1 MPARSLSPPRHTRWN
16 VAFKK
21 HIVVISGSGSTGLV
35 KLSGSFDGLNKV
47 KGECRCDCAESGSR
61 LYIIADEV
69 TEIKV
74 DGTKTVFEVPVAA
87 KSDVYCLLVTGGRT
101 LTGSSGGRVDRRQLE
116 GRIELY
122 KREKL
127 RAAREKR
134 AAAVYVPGAEP
145 SAAAASPAA
154 EDGRDVRADDGG
166 IEPGTTASPA
176 AGVADAVQSAGG
188 ADGGRAAPPA
198 REAAALR
205 TPPEAPFSPS
215 NADGTAGVLRNG
227 VRYDGTNF
235 YQSVKPQIDDMFVR
249 YPAEQRLSA
258 LVPNS
263 KWVRVDVDADDYY
276 VVGVLFDLSLP
287 IFVCYGIPGVR
298 SVPPPAEIAD
308 ASVWLPLDP
317 ARPEGE
323 GFWVIYQSATDGKCI
338 R

>member
-1 MPARSLSPPRHTRWN
+1 M
-16 VAFKK
+16 AFKK

-101 LTGSSGGRVDRRQLE
+101 LTGSSGGRADRRQLE

-154 EDGRDVRADDGG
+154 AEGRDVRADDGG
-166 IEPGTTASPA
+166 IEHGTTASPA

-215 NADGTAGVLRNG
+215 NAEGTAGVLRNG

-249 YPAEQRLSA
+249 YPAERRLSA

-317 ARPEGE
+317 ARPDGE

-338 R
+338 K

>member
-1 MPARSLSPPRHTRWN
+1 M
-16 VAFKK
+16 AFKK

-74 DGTKTVFEVPVAA
+74 DSAKTVFEVPVAA

-101 LTGSSGGRVDRRQLE
+101 LTGSSGGRADRRQLE

-154 EDGRDVRADDGG
+154 SDGRDVRADDGG
-166 IEPGTTASPA
+166 IEPGTTAPPA
-176 AGVADAVQSAGG
+176 ASGADAVQSAGG

-215 NADGTAGVLRNG
+215 NADGMAGVLRNG

-249 YPAEQRLSA
+249 YPAERRLSA

-317 ARPEGE
+317 ARPDGE

-338 R
+338 K

>member
-1 MPARSLSPPRHTRWN
+1 M
-16 VAFKK
+16 AFKK

-101 LTGSSGGRVDRRQLE
+101 LTGSSGGRADRRQLE

-154 EDGRDVRADDGG
+154 ADGRDVRADGGG
-166 IEPGTTASPA
+166 IEPGTTALPA
-176 AGVADAVQSAGG
+176 AGAADAVQSAGG
-188 ADGGRAAPPA
+188 ADGGRAAPQA

-215 NADGTAGVLRNG
+215 NADGMAGVLRNG

-249 YPAEQRLSA
+249 YPAERRLSA

-298 SVPPPAEIAD
+298 SVPPPTEIAD

-338 R
+338 K

>member
-1 MPARSLSPPRHTRWN
+1 M
-16 VAFKK
+16 AFKK

-74 DGTKTVFEVPVAA
+74 DSAKTVFEVPVAA

-101 LTGSSGGRVDRRQLE
+101 LTGSSGGRADRRQLE

-154 EDGRDVRADDGG
+154 ADGRDVRADDGG
-166 IEPGTTASPA
+166 NAGHRQSKDKTGKSQEHIRNAHQYRVEPATIPSAEDANRCTE
-176 AGVADAVQSAGG
+176 AGNHRHQKQGG
-188 ADGGRAAPPA
+188 KDTG
-198 REAAALR
+198 AAADDDPRQKIPTVAVSAHQMRCRRGRL
-205 TPPEAPFSPS
+205 
-215 NADGTAGVLRNG
+215 GVG
-227 VRYDGTNF
+227 
-235 YQSVKPQIDDMFVR
+235 
-249 YPAEQRLSA
+249 
-258 LVPNS
+258 
-263 KWVRVDVDADDYY
+263 
-276 VVGVLFDLSLP
+276 
-287 IFVCYGIPGVR
+287 
-298 SVPPPAEIAD
+298 
-308 ASVWLPLDP
+308 
-317 ARPEGE
+317 
-323 GFWVIYQSATDGKCI
+323 
-338 R
+338 

>member
-74 DGTKTVFEVPVAA
+74 DSAKTVFEVPVAA

-101 LTGSSGGRVDRRQLE
+101 LTGSSGGRADRRQLE

-145 SAAAASPAA
+145 SAAAASP
-154 EDGRDVRADDGG
+154 
-166 IEPGTTASPA
+166 SLLW
-176 AGVADAVQSAGG
+176 
-188 ADGGRAAPPA
+188 
-198 REAAALR
+198 AAASLVAMV
-205 TPPEAPFSPS
+205 PFNPSISPWSVPIWLFFSP
-215 NADGTAGVLRNG
+215 
-227 VRYDGTNF
+227 
-235 YQSVKPQIDDMFVR
+235 
-249 YPAEQRLSA
+249 
-258 LVPNS
+258 
-263 KWVRVDVDADDYY
+263 
-276 VVGVLFDLSLP
+276 
-287 IFVCYGIPGVR
+287 
-298 SVPPPAEIAD
+298 
-308 ASVWLPLDP
+308 
-317 ARPEGE
+317 
-323 GFWVIYQSATDGKCI
+323 
-338 R
+338 

>member
-1 MPARSLSPPRHTRWN
+1 M
-16 VAFKK
+16 AFKK

-101 LTGSSGGRVDRRQLE
+101 LTGSSGGRADRRQLE

-145 SAAAASPAA
+145 SATAASPAA
-154 EDGRDVRADDGG
+154 AEGRDVRADDGG
-166 IEPGTTASPA
+166 IEPGTTAPPA
-176 AGVADAVQSAGG
+176 AGAADAVSSAGG
-188 ADGGRAAPPA
+188 ADGGHAAPPA

-249 YPAEQRLSA
+249 YPAERRLSA

-298 SVPPPAEIAD
+298 SVPPPAEISD

-317 ARPEGE
+317 ARPDGE

-338 R
+338 K

>member
-1 MPARSLSPPRHTRWN
+1 MNRS
-16 VAFKK
+16 
-21 HIVVISGSGSTGLV
+21 
-35 KLSGSFDGLNKV
+35 
-47 KGECRCDCAESGSR
+47 
-61 LYIIADEV
+61 
-69 TEIKV
+69 
-74 DGTKTVFEVPVAA
+74 
-87 KSDVYCLLVTGGRT
+87 
-101 LTGSSGGRVDRRQLE
+101 
-116 GRIELY
+116 
-122 KREKL
+122 
-127 RAAREKR
+127 
-134 AAAVYVPGAEP
+134 
-145 SAAAASPAA
+145 
-154 EDGRDVRADDGG
+154 
-166 IEPGTTASPA
+166 
-176 AGVADAVQSAGG
+176 
-188 ADGGRAAPPA
+188 PA

-215 NADGTAGVLRNG
+215 NADGMAGVLRNG

-249 YPAEQRLSA
+249 YPAERRLSA

-338 R
+338 K

>member
-1 MPARSLSPPRHTRWN
+1 M
-16 VAFKK
+16 AFKK

-154 EDGRDVRADDGG
+154 AEGRDVRADDGG

-176 AGVADAVQSAGG
+176 AGVADAVPSAGG

-215 NADGTAGVLRNG
+215 NADGMAGVLRNG

-249 YPAEQRLSA
+249 YPAERRLSA

-317 ARPEGE
+317 ARPDGE

-338 R
+338 K

>member
-1 MPARSLSPPRHTRWN
+1 M
-16 VAFKK
+16 AFKK

-101 LTGSSGGRVDRRQLE
+101 LTGSSGGRADRRQLE

-154 EDGRDVRADDGG
+154 AEGRDVRADDGG
-166 IEPGTTASPA
+166 IEHGTTASPA

-215 NADGTAGVLRNG
+215 NAEGTAGVLRNG

-249 YPAEQRLSA
+249 YPAERRLSS

-317 ARPEGE
+317 ARPDGE

-338 R
+338 K

>member
-1 MPARSLSPPRHTRWN
+1 M
-16 VAFKK
+16 AFKK

-101 LTGSSGGRVDRRQLE
+101 LTGSSGGRADRRQLE

-154 EDGRDVRADDGG
+154 AEGRDVRADDGG
-166 IEPGTTASPA
+166 IEHGTTASPA

-215 NADGTAGVLRNG
+215 NAEGTAGVLRNG

-249 YPAEQRLSA
+249 YPAERRLSS

-263 KWVRVDVDADDYY
+263 KWVRVDVDANDYY

-317 ARPEGE
+317 ARPDGE

-338 R
+338 K

>member
-1 MPARSLSPPRHTRWN
+1 M
-16 VAFKK
+16 AFKK

-101 LTGSSGGRVDRRQLE
+101 LTGSSGGRADRRQLE

-134 AAAVYVPGAEP
+134 AAAVYEPGAEP

-154 EDGRDVRADDGG
+154 AEGRDVRADDGG
-166 IEPGTTASPA
+166 IEHGTTASPA

-188 ADGGRAAPPA
+188 ADGGHAAPPA

-215 NADGTAGVLRNG
+215 NADGMAGVLRNG

-249 YPAEQRLSA
+249 YPAERRLSA

-317 ARPEGE
+317 ARPDGE

-338 R
+338 K

>member
-1 MPARSLSPPRHTRWN
+1 M
-16 VAFKK
+16 AFKK

-145 SAAAASPAA
+145 SAAATSPAA
-154 EDGRDVRADDGG
+154 AEGRDVRADDGG
-166 IEPGTTASPA
+166 IEHGTTAPPA
-176 AGVADAVQSAGG
+176 ASGADAVQSAGG

-249 YPAEQRLSA
+249 YPAERRLSA

-317 ARPEGE
+317 ARPDGE

-338 R
+338 K

>member
-1 MPARSLSPPRHTRWN
+1 M
-16 VAFKK
+16 AFKK

-101 LTGSSGGRVDRRQLE
+101 LTGSSGGRADRRQLE

-154 EDGRDVRADDGG
+154 ADGRDVRADDGG
-166 IEPGTTASPA
+166 IEHGTTASPA

-249 YPAEQRLSA
+249 YPAERRLST

>member
-1 MPARSLSPPRHTRWN
+1 M
-16 VAFKK
+16 AFKK

-101 LTGSSGGRVDRRQLE
+101 LTGSSGGRADRRQLE

-134 AAAVYVPGAEP
+134 AAAVYVPGVEP

-154 EDGRDVRADDGG
+154 AEGRDVRADDGG
-166 IEPGTTASPA
+166 IESGTTASPA
-176 AGVADAVQSAGG
+176 AGAADAVPSAGG

-249 YPAEQRLSA
+249 YPAERRLSA

-287 IFVCYGIPGVR
+287 IFICYGIPGVR

-317 ARPEGE
+317 ARPDGE

-338 R
+338 K

>member
-1 MPARSLSPPRHTRWN
+1 M
-16 VAFKK
+16 AFKK

-154 EDGRDVRADDGG
+154 AEGRDVRADDGG
-166 IEPGTTASPA
+166 IEHGTTASPA
-176 AGVADAVQSAGG
+176 AGGADAVPSAGG
-188 ADGGRAAPPA
+188 ADGGHAAPPA

-215 NADGTAGVLRNG
+215 NAEGMAGVLRNG

-249 YPAEQRLSA
+249 YPAERRLSA

-298 SVPPPAEIAD
+298 SVPPPTEIAD

-317 ARPEGE
+317 ARPDGE

-338 R
+338 K